1 MSTLEPIAM
10 PEKIS
15 SEMEHTTDAPQK
27 KKRGKSAAGV
37 REIRCIVVGE
47 SAHKDAPA

>member
-15 SEMEHTTDAPQK
+15 SEMEHTTDAPVS
-27 KKRGKSAAGV
+27 KRP
-37 REIRCIVVGE
+37 RQVGRR
-47 SAHKDAPA
+47 